1 MRCESVLNF
10 VFRCFCAPLAGVFI
24 LNIMH
29 RDNENTVCQEAQLQ
43 LLKQLQQQDT
53 PKHLISNL
61 TDIFVGYNGSEYSD
75 CMTERQSKSNTFMV
89 LLEFLGGLAN
99 LNTQRHDS

>member
-1 MRCESVLNF
+1 
-10 VFRCFCAPLAGVFI
+10 
-24 LNIMH
+24 MH
-29 RDNENTVCQEAQLQ
+29 TNDENTACQEAQLQ

-61 TDIFVGYNGSEYSD
+61 TDIFVGYNGSEFSD
-75 CMTERQSKSNTFMV
+75 CMTERQSKSNTFVV

-99 LNTQRHDS
+99 LKSQSHAS